1 MGLRSKGSQPQV
13 PEYLRKTKLI
23 FSLVSFFDIELIL
36 ICFFASF
43 VPHRS
48 LSELEAFC
56 VGTDAGEKV
65 RQVTERATMFKIA
78 SDAMI
83 NVSETVTN

>member
-1 MGLRSKGSQPQV
+1 ML
-13 PEYLRKTKLI
+13 
-23 FSLVSFFDIELIL
+23 FDNFFLFA
-36 ICFFASF
+36 FFA
-43 VPHRS
+43 PHRS
-48 LSELEAFC
+48 LSELEGFC

-83 NVSETVTN
+83 NVSEY